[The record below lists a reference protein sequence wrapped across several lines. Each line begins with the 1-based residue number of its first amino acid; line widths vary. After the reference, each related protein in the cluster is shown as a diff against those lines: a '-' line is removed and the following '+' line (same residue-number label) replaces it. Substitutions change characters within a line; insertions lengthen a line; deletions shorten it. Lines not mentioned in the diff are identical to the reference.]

1 MAAQALPGQYLSYE
15 REKRGISVEEVAR
28 ALRLPVATI
37 TGLEQD
43 DFEQLPEAVYIRGY
57 IRAYCQFLGVDAQPV
72 LALREEHG
80 APGDEPLP
88 GKNPEDA
95 VVNEHVQRLTRIW
108 GTIAVVVAITGL
120 LFLWWRDGQLQRM
133 SQTAPIRDAATQ
145 TEAAAIDDAA
155 DDAVAQADVAA
166 PQDAA
171 AEGVAAQADV
181 AAPQDAAADDAT
193 VQADVA
199 APQDAAADD
208 AAAQADVA
216 APQDAAADDAT
227 VQADIAATQDATAD
241 DAVAQADVAA
251 PQDAAAESVAVAGS
265 PVPSEPNEPNEPSEP
280 SASSEP
286 SEPSEPN
293 EPSEPSAPSA
303 SSEPSELNEPSVPSA
318 PSEPSAPSA
327 SAPPQ
332 ASAWGRIADAEKTQ
346 AAVVEIPASA
356 DALYADMRIVA
367 ATRSWT
373 LIRDG
378 ALGEVIHRIIPA
390 DYERRF
396 ADLLLPLYF
405 ALGDA
410 RGIRLWINDEEYD
423 LSPHVH
429 PLNHT
434 AFFHL
439 EKAPGER

>member
-37 TGLEQD
+37 TSLEQD

-57 IRAYCQFLGVDAQPV
+57 IRAYCQLLGVDAQPV

-155 DDAVAQADVAA
+155 AQADVAA
-166 PQDAA
+166 
-171 AEGVAAQADV
+171 
-181 AAPQDAAADDAT
+181 T
-193 VQADVA
+193 
-199 APQDAAADD
+199 
-208 AAAQADVA
+208 
-216 APQDAAADDAT
+216 
-227 VQADIAATQDATAD
+227 
-241 DAVAQADVAA
+241 
-251 PQDAAAESVAVAGS
+251 QDAAAESAATQADVAVARDATAESAAAGS
-265 PVPSEPNEPNEPSEP
+265 PMPNEPNEPNEPSELN
-280 SASSEP
+280 EP

-303 SSEPSELNEPSVPSA
+303 S
-318 PSEPSAPSA
+318 
-327 SAPPQ
+327 APPQ
-332 ASAWGRIADAEKTQ
+332 ASAWQRTADAEEAQ
-346 AAVVEIPASA
+346 AAVAEIPASA
-356 DALYADMRIVA
+356 DALYADMRITA